1 MREVHATGSVGAGSR
16 HRTVHSD
23 TKQSTLASF
32 FFEASALGAGAVHG
46 SVCVVAALP
55 PAPSLRT
62 STLPPS
68 VSLFVF
74 IGSLAWTSL
83 AGF

>member
-1 MREVHATGSVGAGSR
+1 MPLDQWVQAADTAPYTPIQKSV
-16 HRTVHSD
+16 
-23 TKQSTLASF
+23 LASF
-32 FFEASALGAGAVHG
+32 SEASALGAGAVHG

-62 STLPPS
+62 ITLPPS

-74 IGSLAWTSL
+74 IGSLP
-83 AGF
+83 